1 MNALTLNAIVAQEM
15 AMSSLPTL
23 HVAETVRASRHT
35 AWASELPGFGLRR
48 YASGKRV
55 FLVQARMGGRSR
67 TVTIGDA
74 KVVSRAQALDVA
86 RRVLLRAQTGDD
98 PAEVRQRTRRTP
110 LYESFLQEF
119 WTKVSPHWKASTR
132 NRNSYYRKHLE
143 VAFPRRFLDGIAPGD
158 VAGWF
163 ADITASSG
171 PGAANRALEL
181 LRTLFNK
188 AETWGVL
195 PPGSNPCEGIKRN
208 RLRKH
213 ECLLSADEL
222 ARFGR
227 ALADL
232 AAAAPMHAAA
242 ITLIALTGCRKGE
255 ISALDWS
262 EVKGRRLLLHDAK
275 TGPRTVWIGIEAAVL
290 LSRLPRHPEM
300 SWVFWNG
307 EQQLKPYQ
315 LDKAYYRVRSFAGL
329 EHVRMHDLRHS
340 FASHAAVMS
349 ETLPMI
355 GKLLGHSSL
364 QMTARYAHLYDDAV
378 VQANEG
384 IGALLV
390 HMMGESPAAMGRA
403 GEGATLRCGRGLGHA
418 PSRGQGDD

>member
-1 MNALTLNAIVAQEM
+1 MNALTLAAIVAQEL
-15 AMSSLPTL
+15 ATANLPFL
-23 HVAETVRASRHT
+23 QVAETIRASRLT
-35 AWASELPGFGLRR
+35 VWARELPGFGIRR
-48 YASGKRV
+48 YPGGKRV
-55 FLVQARMGGRSR
+55 YLVQARMGGRSR

-74 KVVSRAQALDVA
+74 KVVPRAQAIDVA

-98 PAEVRQRTRRTP
+98 PAEARLRTRRIP
-110 LYESFLQEF
+110 LYDTFLLEF
-119 WTKVSPHWKASTR
+119 WSKISPHWKTSTR
-132 NRNSYYRKHLE
+132 ERNAYYRKHLE
-143 VAFPRRFLDGIAPGD
+143 GAFPRRFLDKIAPGE

-163 ADITASSG
+163 ADLTVTSG

-181 LRTLFNK
+181 LRALFNK

-195 PPGSNPCEGIKRN
+195 PPGSNPCEGISRN

-213 ECLLSADEL
+213 QCLLSADEL

-232 AAAAPMHAAA
+232 AMTAPMQAAA

-255 ISALDWS
+255 ISGLDWS

-275 TGPRTVWIGIEAAVL
+275 TGPRTVWIGIEAAAL
-290 LSRLPRHPEM
+290 LARLPRHPAM
-300 SWVFWNG
+300 SCVFWVG
-307 EQQLKPYQ
+307 EQRLNPRQ
-315 LDKAYYRVRSFAGL
+315 LDHEYYRVRSSVGL

-355 GKLLGHSSL
+355 GKLLGHSTL
-364 QMTARYAHLYDDAV
+364 QMTARYAHLDDDAV
-378 VQANEG
+378 VAANEG
-384 IGALLV
+384 IGAILA
-390 HMMGESPAAMGRA
+390 HMMGEGGPSPSGGRIS
-403 GEGATLRCGRGLGHA
+403 GAHTKGTR
-418 PSRGQGDD
+418 S